1 MDIHDQK
8 QRLSVKNSDI
18 SGSLFDDVNA
28 SGATLHNMNM
38 SGWHVDYVNLAGL
51 RLTKAN
57 LAGASLVRG
66 CVTIGLMVRLAGF
79 AGVPSATSSTL
90 TRCRTLKIIPRVAG
104 VSSRTTI
111 LFNFPK
117 PSERTV
123 AF

>member
-57 LAGASLVRG
+57 LAGASISDSRYDGMTIDGISEGVLP
-66 CVTIGLMVRLAGF
+66 VTFTVTGGASVMAVL
-79 AGVPSATSSTL
+79 
-90 TRCRTLKIIPRVAG
+90 RCRA
-104 VSSRTTI
+104 S
-111 LFNFPK
+111 
-117 PSERTV
+117 
-123 AF
+123 